1 MKPRCGG
8 CSKIAP
14 RARSGDFKAQKL
26 SQLDTQVTPR
36 AGGADSNEKRTGRT
50 LSDTPLLV

>member
-36 AGGADSNEKRTGRT
+36 AGGADFNIPANLRI
-50 LSDTPLLV
+50 V